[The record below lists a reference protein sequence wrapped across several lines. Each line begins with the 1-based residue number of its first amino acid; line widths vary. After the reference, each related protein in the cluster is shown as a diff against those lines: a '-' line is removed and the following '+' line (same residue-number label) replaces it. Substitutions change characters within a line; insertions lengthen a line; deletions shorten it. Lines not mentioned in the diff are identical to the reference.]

1 MELRR
6 ALGWC
11 LGLACSLL
19 LLLLPAP
26 GRGHPQPCHILAR
39 IGHTVRLGA
48 LLPRSAGAQSR
59 VRNALAR
66 ASRAAA
72 AALPYNLSLEVLPGA
87 PRYRDPASL
96 ARWLC
101 QALVVR
107 GVAAVLA
114 FPGTRQELLQLDFA
128 AAFLEIPFI
137 SIVEQD
143 EEDAEEPPMPFRTRV
158 SPARASFLTCGAS
171 AARGSL
177 PPFTRTAQEKQKGG
191 ARCSGE
197 GGMIDRCTH
206 ELP

>member
-6 ALGWC
+6 ALLCCWC
-11 LGLACSLL
+11 LALPCSLL

-48 LLPRSAGAQSR
+48 LLPRGGGAQSR

-87 PRYRDPASL
+87 PLYRDPASL

-114 FPGTRQELLQLDFA
+114 FPASRRELLQVDFA
-128 AAFLEIPFI
+128 AAFLDIPFI
-137 SIVEQD
+137 SIRQEPEQEGD
-143 EEDAEEPPMPFRTRV
+143 DVDEPPMPFRTRV
-158 SPARASFLTCGAS
+158 SLLRPPSLEPPQPGAACLPGPLPRKKSRAS
-171 AARGSL
+171 RR
-177 PPFTRTAQEKQKGG
+177 PV
-191 ARCSGE
+191 
-197 GGMIDRCTH
+197 
-206 ELP
+206 